1 MKCRLNNVVKDTKTN
16 EYLVTF
22 STLDITAL
30 EDVNAEKDLDV
41 NVKVYREKR
50 SLDSNAYCWVLCTK
64 LANKLSS
71 TKEEVYEEM
80 LRRTGFIE
88 QDKIIAIPE
97 DNDIESYEGHWLY
110 ILTEDGWST
119 YVRIRGSSEYDT
131 KEMSIFLDNIIEEC
145 KAQGIEVLPPEEIER
160 MNALWNQS

>member
-1 MKCRLNNVVKDTKTN
+1 MKCRLNNVVKDIKTN

-22 STLDITAL
+22 ATLDVTAL

-41 NVKVYREKR
+41 TVKEYRKKR

-64 LANKLSS
+64 LANKLQS

-80 LRRTGFIE
+80 LRRTGFIDK
-88 QDKIIAIPE
+88 DKIIAIPE
-97 DNDIESYEGHWLY
+97 DNSIDDYDGHWLY
-110 ILTEDGWST
+110 ILSEDGWST
-119 YVRIRGSSEYDT
+119 YVKIRGSSTYDT

-145 KAQGIEVLPPEEIER
+145 RAQGVEVLPAEEIER
-160 MNALWNQS
+160 MINLWNQ